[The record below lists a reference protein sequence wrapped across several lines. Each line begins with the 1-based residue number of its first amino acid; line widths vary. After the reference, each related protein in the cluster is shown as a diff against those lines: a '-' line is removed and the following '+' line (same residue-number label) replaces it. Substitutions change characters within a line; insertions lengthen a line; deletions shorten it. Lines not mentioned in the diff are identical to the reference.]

1 MSSFV
6 GITRPRFPLMKTLAP
21 IVAFLIFACGLAHAA
36 QPSPEAAIAAVTA
49 ADKERVAATIAGD
62 RARLEAIF
70 SADLRYAHS
79 NGAVDTHAS
88 FVEALASKRTVY
100 ERMEY
105 KERQFFVAAPGVVL
119 MSGRVLATVKQ
130 GEQKRALDLNFLS
143 VWREEQGKWRFLS
156 WQSSRAPEPA
166 AK

>member
-1 MSSFV
+1 
-6 GITRPRFPLMKTLAP
+6 MKTFAP
-21 IVAFLIFACGLAHAA
+21 LFAFLLLACGLVRAA
-36 QPSPEAAIAAVTA
+36 QPSKDAVIAAVTA

-79 NGAVDTHAS
+79 NGAVDTRAS
-88 FVEALASKRTVY
+88 FVESLSAKRTVY
-100 ERMEY
+100 ESIEY
-105 KERQFFVAAPGVVL
+105 KDRQFFVAAPGIVL
-119 MSGRVLATVKQ
+119 MSGRMLATVKQ
-130 GEQKRALDLNFLS
+130 GEQKRPLDLNFLS